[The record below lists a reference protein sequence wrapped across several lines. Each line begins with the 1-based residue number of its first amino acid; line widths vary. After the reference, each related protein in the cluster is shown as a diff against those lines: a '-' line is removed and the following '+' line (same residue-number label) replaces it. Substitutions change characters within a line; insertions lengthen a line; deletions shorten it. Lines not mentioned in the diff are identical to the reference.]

1 MEQIVLT
8 AEKRTVIGKQV
19 KQLRR
24 DGWVPAILYGANVK
38 SVPLQVE
45 AGQAEKVVS
54 EVGTSQLIGVR
65 IGKKKPVQALV
76 RDLQR
81 DTIRRHLLHIDLYQV
96 DMEQEIT
103 AEVPLV
109 FVGESLPVVERLGIL
124 VQGRNTIEI
133 QCLPGDL
140 VDALEVDI
148 SDLVEVEQ
156 QLTVADLAIPST
168 IQVLTEPDEMVV
180 RVTYVPEEEIEEEIV
195 EELVEGEPELIARR
209 EEDEEAVEGEEE
221 LEEES
226 E

>member
-1 MEQIVLT
+1 MEQIELT
-8 AEKRTVIGKQV
+8 TEKRTVIRKQV

-24 DGWVPAILYGANVK
+24 DGWVPAVLYGANVK
-38 SVPLQVE
+38 SVALQVE
-45 AGQAEKVVS
+45 AGKAEKVVS
-54 EVGTSQLIGVR
+54 AAGTSQLISVR

-81 DTIRRHLLHIDLYQV
+81 DPIRRHLLHIDLYQV
-96 DMEQEIT
+96 DMAQEIT
-103 AEVPLV
+103 AEVRLV
-109 FVGESLPVVERLGIL
+109 IVGVSHPVEERLGIL

-148 SDLVEVEQ
+148 TDLTEVEQ

-168 IQVLTEPDEMVV
+168 IQVLTDLDEMVV
-180 RVTYVPEEEIEEEIV
+180 RVSYVPEEEIEEEVV
-195 EELVEGEPELIARR
+195 EEVLEGEPELIARR
-209 EEDEEAVEGEEE
+209 EEGEEEGEEAP
-221 LEEES
+221 EEES